1 MPGETDLQT
10 LLKSM
15 RPELQPGDYVF
26 CTMPD
31 TNPVLL
37 KNALMCFR
45 EQEGLTLVLQKE
57 QADALQLSYSF
68 VTAWITLTVHSS
80 LEAVGLTAA
89 FATALAEENISC
101 NVVAAYYHD
110 HIFVAKPDAA
120 RAIAVLEK
128 RSIP

>member
-37 KNALMCFR
+37 KDALMCFR